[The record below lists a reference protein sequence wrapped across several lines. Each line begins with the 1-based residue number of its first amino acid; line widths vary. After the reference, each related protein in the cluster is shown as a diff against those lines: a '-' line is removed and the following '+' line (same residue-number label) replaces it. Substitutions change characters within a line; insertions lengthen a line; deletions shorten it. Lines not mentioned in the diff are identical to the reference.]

1 MLQSGALSPG
11 QCSGRSCAVTVTA
24 CEVKLDPSGVGG
36 ALLPE
41 TD

>member
-11 QCSGRSCAVTVTA
+11 QCNGKSCAVTVTA
-24 CEVKLDPSGVGG
+24 CELSVDPSGVGD